1 MGIRLRLSRHHL
13 SRNNPAYSLVA
24 TLASSRAT
32 AQPLERLGE
41 YAPIPVVVP
50 APSRSP
56 NGHPRAQREWGARQY
71 PPRTSAAEVGQKQ
84 VQWNLERVRWWLS
97 QGAIPSKPVERLL
110 IQAGVLQTTPRP
122 APTQTGLVMSRQR
135 RIREAVRAAEKQRG
149 EVPVA
154 QR

>member
-13 SRNNPAYSLVA
+13 TRNSPAYSLVA
-24 TLASSRAT
+24 TLSSARPT

-41 YAPIPVVVP
+41 YAPTPAVVP

-56 NGHPRAQREWGARQY
+56 NGHQRSQREWGARQFA
-71 PPRTSAAEVGQKQ
+71 PRTAAAEVGQKQ

-110 IQAGVLQTTPRP
+110 VQAGVIQTNPRP

-135 RIREAVRAAEKQRG
+135 RIREAVRAAEKERG